1 MPLCPAV
8 LSALSSSCCL
18 FDVFSDK
25 LNDDDGDDDD
35 DDDDDNDDDVYDC
48 VVLQVRAAAEAI

>member
-1 MPLCPAV
+1 MLSCPAL

-25 LNDDDGDDDD
+25 LNDVDED
-35 DDDDDNDDDVYDC
+35 
-48 VVLQVRAAAEAI
+48 LHSALT